1 MMVIRNLSTP
11 VRYLSAL
18 LALTVLSA
26 CSSSG
31 GGSRFPG
38 IANPPDFD
46 YAGGAELR
54 SQMHRLAFELQQLD
68 LALVG
73 EDSGN
78 ERDRGLQDV
87 IVNHLS
93 DIERIGSDLREGD
106 LSSSHTFLR
115 NDMDNF
121 LSTVSRARR
130 AAEGNPPAYY
140 MAGRVSGACVNCHQT
155 RQ

>member
-1 MMVIRNLSTP
+1 MMVIRNFPAP

-31 GGSRFPG
+31 GGSSFPG
-38 IANPPDFD
+38 VANPPDFD
-46 YAGGAELR
+46 YADGAELR
-54 SQMHRLAFELQQLD
+54 SQMHQLAFELQQLD

-73 EDSGN
+73 ETSDSVTDRST
-78 ERDRGLQDV
+78 RDA
-87 IVNHLS
+87 IVNHLN
-93 DIERIGSDLREGD
+93 DIERIGNDLREGD
-106 LSSSHTFLR
+106 LSTSHTFLR
-115 NDMDNF
+115 NDMDSF

-130 AAEGNPPAYY
+130 AAEDNPPTYY

-155 RQ
+155 LQ